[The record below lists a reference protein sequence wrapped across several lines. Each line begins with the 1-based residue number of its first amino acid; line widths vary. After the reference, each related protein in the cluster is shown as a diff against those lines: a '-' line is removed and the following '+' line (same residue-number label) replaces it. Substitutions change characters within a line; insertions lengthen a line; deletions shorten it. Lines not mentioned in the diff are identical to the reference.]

1 MNGRYADLR
10 VEDPQSLGSDLDLG
24 TVQGVLGVEELAG
37 QIAELDMVTVG
48 DDQVPYTGRGKHGGD
63 VAANSAGSDDPH
75 SRVGE
80 SPLGLFL
87 FQPDHVVVQQMPGVA
102 AVVRNGRADDL
113 GVYELVDE
121 FFRGLCG
128 QASRLGEVA
137 HCGAAFDGGGQHGDQ
152 PGEEV
157 GCVEDLRTTG
167 RNMTDPQ
174 RGTEPAGLQIGLELQ

>member
-80 SPLGLFL
+80 SPW
-87 FQPDHVVVQQMPGVA
+87 
-102 AVVRNGRADDL
+102 
-113 GVYELVDE
+113 
-121 FFRGLCG
+121 
-128 QASRLGEVA
+128 ASS
-137 HCGAAFDGGGQHGDQ
+137 CSS
-152 PGEEV
+152 PI
-157 GCVEDLRTTG
+157 
-167 RNMTDPQ
+167 MS
-174 RGTEPAGLQIGLELQ
+174 